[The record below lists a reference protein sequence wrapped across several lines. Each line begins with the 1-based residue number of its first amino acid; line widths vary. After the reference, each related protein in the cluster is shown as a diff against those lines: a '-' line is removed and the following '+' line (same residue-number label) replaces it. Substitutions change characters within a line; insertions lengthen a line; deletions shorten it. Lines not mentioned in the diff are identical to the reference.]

1 MHSLALN
8 TQMTAPHRITT
19 KVMRLHVAIKRIS
32 MSVITGALLASVH
45 ANADDAPLSSQKL
58 SNSIY
63 LLSGKG
69 GNIGVSIGKD
79 GTFLIDDKFAP
90 MTNDIIEEIKK
101 VGGSVPKFVLNTH
114 WHGDHTG
121 GNENLGKQ
129 GSIIVAHENVRK
141 RLTVDSFIK
150 AFNNKTTAYPEVAL
164 PVITF
169 TQTMQF
175 HLNDDGIEVIH
186 IPKAHTDGDSV
197 VYFTNDNV
205 LHTGDIFFNGFF
217 PFIDTAHGGTLKG
230 TLKATEQLISMTDES
245 TKIIPGH
252 GPLAN
257 KADLVAYRDM
267 LAAAYLNLKAQKS
280 MGNSLEQAQKAK
292 PLKDLDKKWSN
303 GIFKADKWIEVVY
316 DGLD

>member
-1 MHSLALN
+1 MHSIALN
-8 TQMTAPHRITT
+8 IHMTTHYFTKTT
-19 KVMRLHVAIKRIS
+19 PIRLHAIIKRIS
-32 MSVITGALLASVH
+32 TSILAGALLASSH
-45 ANADDAPLSSQKL
+45 ANADETALSSQKL
-58 SNSIY
+58 SDSIY

-90 MTNDIIEEIKK
+90 MTNDIINEIKK
-101 VGGSVPKFVLNTH
+101 VGGSIPKFVLNTH

-150 AFNNKTTAYPEVAL
+150 AFNNKTTAYPDVAL

-169 TQTMQF
+169 TQEMQL
-175 HLNDDGIEVIH
+175 HLNDEGIEIIH

-197 VYFTNDNV
+197 VYFTNDNI

-230 TLKATEQLISMTDES
+230 TLKATEQLISMIDEK

-252 GPLAN
+252 GPLGN
-257 KADLVAYRDM
+257 KTDLVAYRDM

-280 MGNSLEQAQKAK
+280 MGNNLEQAQKAK
-292 PLKDLDKKWSN
+292 PLKELDKEWSD
-303 GIFKADKWIEVVY
+303 GIFKTDKWIEVVY